1 MNEDTTD
8 TNFDYYKC
16 REKFMEKR
24 TRLKRSNPRSKGTNP
39 RAKGTNPNAMKLK
52 EEFEIESI

>member
-1 MNEDTTD
+1 MKE
-8 TNFDYYKC
+8 
-16 REKFMEKR
+16 RSLEKFMEKR

>member
-1 MNEDTTD
+1 MKE
-8 TNFDYYKC
+8 KSL
-16 REKFMEKR
+16 EKFMEKR
-24 TRLKRSNPRSKGTNP
+24 TRFKRTNPRSKGTNP